1 MPPFVQ
7 VVRSSKE
14 LEHGAGAERGRHAR
28 CASSRTLAQ
37 APHATAT
44 LLFAVLAYG
53 LGAQGKGLHEK
64 VTSVQHL
71 LPQVGGWLKPGKG
84 RRCSLVFSGVAH
96 AFQAFAGSFGLMDT
110 LKRFRLAGSREEDT
124 ILVRGIAWLGS
135 GLSAKG
141 YYLQALQVFIC

>member
-1 MPPFVQ
+1 MPPLVQ

-28 CASSRTLAQ
+28 CASSSALAQ
-37 APHATAT
+37 ASHATIT

-71 LPQVGGWLKPGKG
+71 LPQVCGWLKPGKAT
-84 RRCSLVFSGVAH
+84 RCSLIFGGVA
-96 AFQAFAGSFGLMDT
+96 
-110 LKRFRLAGSREEDT
+110 
-124 ILVRGIAWLGS
+124 
-135 GLSAKG
+135 
-141 YYLQALQVFIC
+141 